1 MNLFTEPFQ
10 HLPII
15 GRFALIFG
23 LIVILPKLAERIKL
37 PGVVGLIAGGILL
50 GPDILGLVNPKGT
63 TFQLFNELGKLLL
76 MFFAG
81 FEINLDQF
89 KKVGGRALGFGFL
102 TFAVPMIIGTTVGI
116 VLQYDLNAA
125 ILIGSLLASHTLLG
139 LPIIKEAGLLKNNA
153 VMISV
158 GATIFTD
165 VSAMLVLAIC
175 LSVHSSGFSGQQLGL
190 TLLELAIYIPVVVL
204 GLSWVAKKLFDLA
217 KSEELRLAILLLIL
231 AIASLLAEVI
241 ELEGIVGAFLTGIAI
256 NRALG
261 EHHESGKTLAVVSH
275 ALFIPVFL
283 LGTGFLVNTR
293 IFFDTIIQHIDMVL
307 LVVGGLI
314 LAKFIAAWIAGK
326 AYKFDKAETLLMWSL
341 TMPQVAATLAA
352 TMVAYNAINAA
363 GVRLL
368 SESMLNTVVVLVVV
382 TSVLGPIL
390 TRKFSAKVQ
399 TSFKHEVGDTMN
411 APKTPV

>member
-1 MNLFTEPFQ
+1 VNFSEPFQ
-10 HLPII
+10 NLPII

-37 PGVVGLIAGGILL
+37 PGVVGLIAGGIIL

-81 FEINLDQF
+81 FEVNLTEF
-89 KKVGGRALGFGFL
+89 KKVGGRAFGFGLL
-102 TFAVPMIIGTTVGI
+102 TFAVPMIVGTLAGF
-116 VLQYDLNAA
+116 VLGLNQNSSV
-125 ILIGSLLASHTLLG
+125 LIGSLMASHTLLG
-139 LPIIKEAGLLKNNA
+139 LPIVKEFGLLKNNA
-153 VMISV
+153 VMVTV

-165 VSAMLVLAIC
+165 VASMLVLAIC
-175 LSVHSSGFSGQQLGL
+175 LSIHSTGFSPQAVGM
-190 TLLELAIYIPVVVL
+190 TLLELAIYVPVVIF
-204 GLSWVAKKLFDLA
+204 GLSWVAKKLFA
-217 KSEELRLAILLLIL
+217 MTHSEEMHLAILLLII
-231 AIASLLAEVI
+231 AIASLLAEAI
-241 ELEGIVGAFLTGIAI
+241 ELEGIVGAFLTGLAI

-261 EHHESGKTLAVVSH
+261 ETHKSGQTLGVVSH

-293 IFFDTIIQHIDMVL
+293 IFISTIVEHIDMVL

-314 LAKFIAAWIAGK
+314 FSKFLAAWIAGK
-326 AYKFDKAETLLMWSL
+326 SFKFSNSATLLMWSL
-341 TMPQVAATLAA
+341 SMPQVAATLAA
-352 TMVAYNAINAA
+352 TMVAYNAINGE

-368 SESMLNTVVVLVVV
+368 NESMLNTVVVLVVV

-390 TRKFSAKVQ
+390 TRKFAAKIQ
-399 TSFKHEVGDTMN
+399 TEDQLSKNGY
-411 APKTPV
+411 

>member
-1 MNLFTEPFQ
+1 MNFSELF
-10 HLPII
+10 HDLPII

-81 FEINLDQF
+81 FEVNLTEF
-89 KKVGGRALGFGFL
+89 KKVGGRAAIFGFL
-102 TFAVPMIIGTTVGI
+102 TFAIPMVAGTTVGFI
-116 VLQYDLNAA
+116 LGLDLNGS
-125 ILIGSLLASHTLLG
+125 ILIGSLMASHTLLG
-139 LPIIKEAGLLKNNA
+139 LPIVKEYKLVNNNA
-153 VMISV
+153 VMVTV

-165 VSAMLVLAIC
+165 VASMLVLAIC
-175 LSVHSSGFSGQQLGL
+175 LSVHSTGFSAQHLGT
-190 TLLELAIYIPVVVL
+190 TLLELAIYVPVVIF
-204 GLSWVAKKLFDLA
+204 GLSWIAQKLFNA
-217 KSEELRLAILLLIL
+217 TKSEELRLAILLLII
-231 AIASLLAEVI
+231 AVASLLAEAI

-261 EHHESGKTLAVVSH
+261 EHHQSGQTLAVISH

-283 LGTGFLVNTR
+283 LGTGFLVNTK
-293 IFFDTIIQHIDMVL
+293 IFLTTIIQHYDMVL

-314 LAKFIAAWIAGK
+314 LSKFLAAWLAGK
-326 AYKFDKAETLLMWSL
+326 SFKFTTQGSLLMWSL
-341 TMPQVAATLAA
+341 SMPQVAATLAA
-352 TMVAYNAINAA
+352 TMVAYNAINSE

-390 TRKFSAKVQ
+390 TRRFAGKV
-399 TSFKHEVGDTMN
+399 N
-411 APKTPV
+411 AENQSQEIDRAA